1 MPPRP
6 PRRPHAPHDADAP
19 TGAPTP
25 AGAPGPP
32 APAPG
37 PAPADAP
44 APEAPASPAP
54 AAPAPAAPPVRRG
67 RPRSEAAERAILDA
81 AVRLLEDGVPL
92 AELSMERIARTAGVG
107 KATVYRRWPGKEEL
121 FVDLIRSA
129 EPAQPELPGTS
140 VRDDLVALLEAVRRR
155 GAAKRSSA
163 VLHTVFAQLRGY
175 PRLWDAYRRAV
186 LQPHRRATLD
196 VLRRGVGTG
205 EIRPDADV
213 ELLGDLFVGPVLL
226 RAFVAP
232 DTPLDEDLP
241 ARVVD
246 AVLAGAAEDP
256 PATGP

>member
-32 APAPG
+32 APG

-44 APEAPASPAP
+44 APEAPAS
-54 AAPAPAAPPVRRG
+54 PAPAAPPVRRG